1 MIEPMDTTIPDDHTR
16 YARLSRPR
24 PSKPDAMRSAPGPSS
39 PTATPNEPTVPAA
52 TADSKLQRAV
62 NIAVA
67 TLGLLLTAPLL
78 VVIAIA
84 IKFTSPGP
92 VFYRQA
98 RIGMDRRNARRE
110 EGGDGYEKKRVRD
123 LGGAPFRIYKFRT
136 MQVDAERKSG
146 AVWAQESD
154 PRVTSVGRML
164 RQFRL
169 DELPQLFN
177 VIRGDMNIVG
187 PRPER
192 PAIFADMRGKIEN
205 YSGRQRTRPGITG
218 LAQINQSYDSSVDDV
233 RRKVEYDLAYIARRG
248 LAEDLRIMLR
258 TIPVILFRRGG
269 W

>member
-1 MIEPMDTTIPDDHTR
+1 M
-16 YARLSRPR
+16 L
-24 PSKPDAMRSAPGPSS
+24 
-39 PTATPNEPTVPAA
+39 ATPAITRTPELRPAEQVESA
-52 TADSKLQRAV
+52 AAPSNIDSRLQRAI
-62 NIAVA
+62 NIAIA
-67 TLGLLLTAPLL
+67 TMGLLLTWPLL
-78 VVIAIA
+78 VLIAVA
-84 IKFTSPGP
+84 IKLTSPGP

-98 RIGMDRRNARRE
+98 RIGMDRRGDRRQSG
-110 EGGDGYEKKRVRD
+110 EGDSYDKKRVRD

-136 MQVDAERKSG
+136 MQVDAERESG

-154 PRVTSVGRML
+154 PRVTSVGHML

-205 YSGRQRTRPGITG
+205 YSVRQRTRPGITG
-218 LAQINQSYDSSVDDV
+218 LAQINQ
-233 RRKVEYDLAYIARRG
+233 KVEYDLEYIARRG
-248 LAEDLRIMLR
+248 MAEDLRIMIR

>member
-1 MIEPMDTTIPDDHTR
+1 METTIPDDRTGYTQRHRQKASIPVTPAIPHTPEVR
-16 YARLSRPR
+16 PANQVESAAPFSKTDSRLHRAI
-24 PSKPDAMRSAPGPSS
+24 DIAI
-39 PTATPNEPTVPAA
+39 ATT
-52 TADSKLQRAV
+52 
-62 NIAVA
+62 
-67 TLGLLLTAPLL
+67 GLLLTWPLL
-78 VVIAIA
+78 VIITAA
-84 IKFTSPGP
+84 IKLTSPGP

-98 RIGMDRRNARRE
+98 RIGMDRRAGRRPPI
-110 EGGDGYEKKRVRD
+110 DDDPYHRKRVRD

-136 MQVDAERKSG
+136 MQVDAERESG

-154 PRVTSVGRML
+154 PRVTPVGRIL

-205 YSGRQRTRPGITG
+205 YSVRQRARPGITG
-218 LAQINQSYDSSVDDV
+218 LAQISQPYDSSVDDV
-233 RRKVEYDLAYIARRG
+233 RKKVEYDLEYIARRG
-248 LAEDLRIMLR
+248 LAEDLRIMIR